1 MANIP
6 VCTIKSTLLPLGNKK
21 NPMKKRLLFL
31 AVALF
36 TVTTWAQTPVMKF
49 AQDTLDYGTIS
60 PGSNGMKIFKLTNQ
74 GNAPLVISDVR
85 SSCGCTVPKKPT
97 APIMPGKQGEIEVVY
112 DTQRVG
118 PIRKTIYVYSN
129 AGAEPKQL
137 YIVGQVDAPKQ

>member
-36 TVTTWAQTPVMKF
+36 TVATWAQTPVMKF

-60 PGSNGMKIFKLTNQ
+60 PGSNGLKIFKLTNK

-97 APIMPGKQGEIEVVY
+97 APIMPGKHGEIEVVY

>member
-36 TVTTWAQTPVMKF
+36 TVATWAQTPVMKF
-49 AQDTLDYGTIS
+49 AQDTFDYGTIS
-60 PGSNGMKIFKLTNQ
+60 PGSNWLKIFKLTNQ

-137 YIVGQVDAPKQ
+137 YIVGQVDTPKQ

>member
-6 VCTIKSTLLPLGNKK
+6 VCRIKSTLLPLSNKK

-36 TVTTWAQTPVMKF
+36 TVATWAQTPVMKF

-60 PGSNGMKIFKLTNQ
+60 PGSNGLKIFKLTNQ

>member
-1 MANIP
+1 MENIP
-6 VCTIKSTLLPLGNKK
+6 VCTIKSTFLPLGNKK

-36 TVTTWAQTPVMKF
+36 TVATWAQTPVMKF

-60 PGSNGMKIFKLTNQ
+60 PGNNGLKIFKLTNQ

>member
-1 MANIP
+1 
-6 VCTIKSTLLPLGNKK
+6 
-21 NPMKKRLLFL
+21 MKKQILFL

-36 TVTTWAQTPVMKF
+36 TAATWAQTPVMKF
-49 AQDTLDYGTIS
+49 AQDTLDYGTITQ
-60 PGSNGMKIFKLTNQ
+60 GSNGLKIFKLTNQ
-74 GNAPLVISDVR
+74 GKAPLVISDVR